1 MADSYL
7 LSTDYRK
14 TYSLNFS
21 SICNNHKLFEIS
33 LLNINIYDIEGRLV
47 NSIEQNSFKD
57 YGSIKEFRFYDSKV
71 INKLELG
78 KILNAKPLAD
88 DYIIENWNKIIGFNT
103 KLYSFY
109 FLNCNEPYDSHVP
122 LHRIHDLFT
131 SDGHI
136 NDIFIDKVLGDAK
149 IIGLNGWFPYI
160 KVSWDYKW
168 VMRIDRYGHYYVDL
182 FLLVNNEYQFIK
194 KLLNKL
200 IYIYTYI
207 SDYLKENNI
216 TLKDIFED
224 IDLYVAGAAVAATAP
239 ATAT

>member
-88 DYIIENWNKIIGFNT
+88 DYIIENWNKIIGLNT

-109 FLNCNEPYDSHVP
+109 FLNCNCNEPCSHGP
-122 LHRIHDLFT
+122 LPRLHDLFI

-136 NDIFIDKVLGDAK
+136 NDVFIDVVLGDAK
-149 IIGLNGWFPYI
+149 IIGLNGWFPCI
-160 KVSWDYKW
+160 KWEWKDGKW
-168 VMRIDRYGHYYVDL
+168 CYEHIYGHYYVDL
-182 FLLVNNEYQFIK
+182 FLLVNNEDGFK
-194 KLLNKL
+194 VLLEKL
-200 IYIYTYI
+200 IYIYTHI
-207 SDYLKENNI
+207 SDYLKEQGI
-216 TLKDIFED
+216 TLKDVLGD
-224 IDLYVAGAAVAATAP
+224 IDLYTYVAAAA
-239 ATAT
+239 AT